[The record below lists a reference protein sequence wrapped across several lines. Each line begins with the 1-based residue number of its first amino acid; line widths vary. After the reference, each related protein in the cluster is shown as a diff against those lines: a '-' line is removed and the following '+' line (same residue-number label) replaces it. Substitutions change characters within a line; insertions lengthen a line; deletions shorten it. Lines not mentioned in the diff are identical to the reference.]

1 MLRVFESGIA
11 AAGEYADL
19 PLKEAIG
26 VEYFSRLLSLHK
38 IRHEQVGPMFTFE
51 DGRTLY
57 VKTTATNTKHQ
68 LCVRT
73 WAEGAKIVVFARL
86 GNWPDKQD
94 MLVRHVIEFRGYA
107 SRNFITG
114 HYKPVKYRGLAE
126 AYKVPVDKLL
136 PMTDLLDWLRDCYGE
151 ETKAA

>member
-11 AAGEYADL
+11 AAEQYADL

-26 VEYFSRLLSLHK
+26 IEYFSRLLSLYK
-38 IRHEQVGPMFTFE
+38 IRHEQAGPLFTFE
-51 DGRTLY
+51 DGRSLY
-57 VKTTATNTKHQ
+57 VKTTATKTKHQ

-86 GNWPDKQD
+86 DKWPDPHD
-94 MLVRHVIEFRGYA
+94 MLVRNLIEFRGYA

-114 HYKPVKYRGLAE
+114 RYKPVKYRGLAE

-136 PMTDLLDWLRDCYGE
+136 PMTDLIDWLVDCYGE
-151 ETKAA
+151 KTQAA